1 MKKSDFY
8 WKLAVGLVI
17 LFVVITGWVKV
28 NDLLTKGDLPTA
40 IRDAAVVS
48 LICVMVVDSTYFKK

>member
-1 MKKSDFY
+1 VKKSDFY

-40 IRDAAVVS
+40 IWDAAVVS

>member
-40 IRDAAVVS
+40 IWDAAVVL